1 VRFTTRNNL
10 LACAWTRIH
19 IHMPLLTSLYLPC
32 VTGMLS
38 KVLPLRRAQAALEQQ
53 RYAALSEEQRA
64 SYAAPLQPLKLVIMS
79 ATMRVGDF
87 QSATLFPAG
96 LPPVIQVE
104 ARQYPVTTHFS
115 KRTEVK
121 NYLKETHNKVCQIHR
136 KLPEGGVLVFLTGK
150 QEILYMCHKLNK
162 SLNKRVRGQSG
173 ATVDAA
179 PVPEAAA
186 GSEEAVAEVSGLGAS
201 AEELMELQED
211 AQLLN
216 YEAAEAEN
224 EVGEQRKDRKGK
236 GKGQRAGKNG
246 SADQSQRVRELLG
259 QDEIPSDSDVEAGSD
274 VDSDGDGENSD
285 SDSSHRAGRGMD
297 AAAAGATGPALS
309 AEEALFVLD
318 GDDNSDQV
326 QRGTTTAIPSNGGVS
341 LAAKVAST
349 AQSLAEGDALRAQ
362 MLREAIGVDPLSLTS
377 SVLLTEQ
384 SPPGQPSSG
393 GAAGDANTAPE
404 MPEPPALRAWIL
416 PLYALMPAAL
426 QNRVFQPPPP
436 GHRLIVVA
444 TNVAETSITIPG
456 IRYVVDSGRQKEKV
470 ISSAAAAAADAAQAE
485 SEPGGKRSFEGT
497 KVVPNDI
504 VAAAG
509 GAIGAGIAKYEV
521 KWVSQAAAQ
530 QRQGRAGRTG
540 PGHCYRLYSANFFHQ
555 YLQAY
560 QPPEI
565 TVTPLE
571 ELILQVGRLCLL
583 RLSLL
588 MGSCHRSTCSLSS
601 LSVAS

>member
-1 VRFTTRNNL
+1 
-10 LACAWTRIH
+10 
-19 IHMPLLTSLYLPC
+19 MC

-38 KVLPLRRAQAALEQQ
+38 KVLPLRRAQAAVEQQ

-173 ATVDAA
+173 ATVDAS

-224 EVGEQRKDRKGK
+224 EVGEERKDRKGK
-236 GKGQRAGKNG
+236 GKGQRAGKN
-246 SADQSQRVRELLG
+246 SSTDQSQRVRELLG

-274 VDSDGDGENSD
+274 VDSDGDGED
-285 SDSSHRAGRGMD
+285 SDSSVRAGRARGVD
-297 AAAAGATGPALS
+297 NAAGATGPVLS

-326 QRGTTTAIPSNGGVS
+326 HRCSTTAIPSNSRVS

-349 AQSLAEGDALRAQ
+349 AQSLADGDALRAQ
-362 MLREAIGVDPLSLTS
+362 MLREALGVDPLSLTS

-384 SPPGQPSSG
+384 PPPGQPSSA
-393 GAAGDANTAPE
+393 GAAGDANTASE
-404 MPEPPALRAWIL
+404 VPEPPALRAWIL

-485 SEPGGKRSFEGT
+485 AEAGGKRSFEGT
-497 KVVPNDI
+497 KVVPNDV